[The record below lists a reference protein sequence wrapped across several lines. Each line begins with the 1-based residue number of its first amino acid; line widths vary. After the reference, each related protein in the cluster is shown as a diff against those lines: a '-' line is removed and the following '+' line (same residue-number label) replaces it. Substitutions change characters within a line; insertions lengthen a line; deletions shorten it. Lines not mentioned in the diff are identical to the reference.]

1 MPHPSYRN
9 LDCVAP
15 IHATVVL
22 PMTKL
27 PQEIFKAYDIRGI
40 VDKSLTETVT
50 EQIGQAI
57 GTEAT
62 LAGDRSVVIG
72 RDGRLSGPSLATA
85 LSEGIRST
93 GCDVVDIGMVP
104 TPVTYF
110 ATHHLETGSAVSITG
125 SHNPPEYNG
134 LKVMI
139 AGETLAG
146 DRIQMLRKRIEEQD
160 LLSGNGSHHQESVTE
175 AYVARITGDITLQRP
190 LKVVLDCGN
199 GVGGSIA
206 PRILKEIG
214 CDVTELF
221 SDVDGTFPNHHPDP
235 SQPEN
240 LNDLIEMVITTK
252 ADFGMALDG
261 DGDRLGVVSATGDI
275 IFADRQLLLFARD
288 VLSRHPGAEII
299 YDVKCSKVLPDA
311 IRESG
316 GLPTMWKTGHSFI
329 KAKLKESGAIL
340 AGEMSGHIFFKE
352 RWYGFDDGI
361 YAAAR
366 LCELLSAQDEPPT
379 AVFKSI
385 PELVSTP
392 ELRLE
397 MEEGEH
403 HALVE
408 QFVRNARF
416 PTGEIC
422 TIDGIRVDFKTGFG
436 LARASNTTSTVILR
450 FEADRQQQLT
460 EIQEQFRTQLLALR
474 PELNLPF

>member
-1 MPHPSYRN
+1 MDLNKY
-9 LDCVAP
+9 
-15 IHATVVL
+15 
-22 PMTKL
+22 
-27 PQEIFKAYDIRGI
+27 IFREYDIRGK
-40 VDKSLTETVT
+40 VSDDFPPDVVESLGKGFGTF
-50 EQIGQAI
+50 IKRGGGQEIA
-57 GTEAT
+57 
-62 LAGDRSVVIG
+62 
-72 RDGRLSGPSLATA
+72 LSGDVRLTTPDLIQQFKTGV
-85 LSEGIRST
+85 LST
-93 GCDVVDIGMVP
+93 GVDVINIGILP
-104 TPVTYF
+104 TPANYF
-110 ATHHLETGSAVSITG
+110 SMFHLDVAGAVQITG
-125 SHNPPEYNG
+125 SHNPPEFNG
-134 LKVMI
+134 FKMSQNKKAVFGESIQDIRTLIEKQDYETGEGSEASYDILSKYKRMI
-139 AGETLAG
+139 SSKI
-146 DRIQMLRKRIEEQD
+146 DIQKR
-160 LLSGNGSHHQESVTE
+160 
-175 AYVARITGDITLQRP
+175 
-190 LKVVLDCGN
+190 LKVVMDCGN
-199 GVGGSIA
+199 AAGAICGPDIFKNMNVD
-206 PRILKEIG
+206 L
-214 CDVTELF
+214 TELF
-221 SDVDGTFPNHHPDP
+221 CDVDGTFPNHHPDP
-235 SQPEN
+235 SQLEN
-240 LNDLIEMVITTK
+240 LNDLIETVIATK

-261 DGDRLGVVSATGDI
+261 DGDRLGVVSGTGDI

-288 VLSRHPGAEII
+288 VLSRNPGAEII

-366 LCELLSAQDEPPT
+366 LCELLSAQDDPPT

-460 EIQEQFRTQLLALR
+460 EIQEQFRTQLLALQ
-474 PELNLPF
+474 PELKLPF